1 MVTQHKKVPFALW
14 LIASYPR
21 LKSLSETGQIGQT
34 PTWWHSVSSHA
45 HPYSHFLPPTIS
57 IHAGQSKRHMHADT
71 STDALHPKTHTDTHT
86 QRAAMPPSS
95 SQSEKSDQKAKP
107 ASLLL
112 WNSDPLTHTAGVTK
126 QLNEG
131 SEKAGNW
138 LLVISNNFSPMPSLI
153 DGSMEQNMK
162 VVRVNDA
169 NLLIKINWPLLYRC
183 CLCQL
188 HIKSEQLSLCSFG
201 DPITWT
207 HEGPSLVKIKCRCFH
222 S

>member
-1 MVTQHKKVPFALW
+1 
-14 LIASYPR
+14 
-21 LKSLSETGQIGQT
+21 
-34 PTWWHSVSSHA
+34 
-45 HPYSHFLPPTIS
+45 
-57 IHAGQSKRHMHADT
+57 MHADT
-71 STDALHPKTHTDTHT
+71 STDTLHPKTHTDRHTH
-86 QRAAMPPSS
+86 RAALPPSS

-107 ASLLL
+107 ASLLQ
-112 WNSDPLTHTAGVTK
+112 WNSGLLTHTAGVTK

-162 VVRVNDA
+162 VVRVIDA
-169 NLLIKINWPLLYRC
+169 NLLIKINWTVLCRC

-188 HIKSEQLSLCSFG
+188 DNKSEQLGVCSCG

-207 HEGPSLVKIKCRCFH
+207 HAGLSLVKIKCRYFH